1 VGGSAAF
8 DAGWLIAIV
17 LICVVLAAVAVAGR
31 RALLE
36 RRGGTVECGLR
47 RPGPDSPW
55 RLGVASYQ
63 PHELRWHQVFG
74 LLLRPDEIFP
84 RNMLTVTSRRE
95 PEPAETASLG
105 PGLIVVECRAGEQA
119 EPMELAMSESAL
131 TGFLAWLESA
141 PPSSDLGQIGLPLP
155 RGAEVCRFRGSAQRS
170 PPGRHSTSPW
180 PAFACRD
187 RMNSRSDSRFR

>member
-95 PEPAETASLG
+95 PDPAETASLG

-119 EPMELAMSESAL
+119 EPVELAMSESAL

-141 PPSSDLGQIGLPLP
+141 PPSSHLGQIGLFAGPLP
-155 RGAEVCRFRGSAQRS
+155 PER
-170 PPGRHSTSPW
+170 
-180 PAFACRD
+180 
-187 RMNSRSDSRFR
+187 